1 VSTASIIVP
10 AYNAADTLPK
20 CLRALQPAVGPTTD
34 LVLVDDGSTDG
45 TADVAAALGVRVV
58 RRSRAGGPAAARNHG
73 VRSTGG
79 AIVVFVD
86 ADVVVAPGAVARALD
101 TLASAHELAGVF
113 GSYDDEPA
121 APGLVSQFRNL
132 LHHFVHQGGNA
143 DAFTFWAGFGA
154 VRRETFA
161 AVGGFEERR
170 GQYAIEDVELGYKLR
185 AAGYR
190 LRLDH
195 GMLCTHLK
203 RWTLRSML
211 HTDLMCRA
219 IPWARLVLRTGTA
232 PRDLNLKAS
241 QRWSVALTGLLVAAL
256 PVMAWAPARLVA
268 VSALAGVIGLNW
280 RLYAFLRR
288 RRGIAFAA
296 ACVPLHLLHL
306 ACGGLGFLWAR
317 AESLLPGRGR
327 TASDAVA

>member
-1 VSTASIIVP
+1 VTTASIIVP

-58 RRSRAGGPAAARNHG
+58 RRARTGGPAAARNHG
-73 VRSTGG
+73 VQSTGG

-86 ADVVVAPGAVARALD
+86 ADVEVATGSVARALG
-101 TLASAHELAGVF
+101 TLASTPELTGVF
-113 GSYDDEPA
+113 GSYDAEPA

-132 LHHFVHQGGNA
+132 LHHFVHQQGNA
-143 DAFTFWAGFGA
+143 EAFTFWAGFGA
-154 VRRETFA
+154 VRREGFA
-161 AVGGFEERR
+161 AVGGFEERPGR
-170 GQYAIEDVELGYKLR
+170 RAIEDVELGYKLR

-203 RWTLRSML
+203 RWTLGSML
-211 HTDLMCRA
+211 RTDLMSRA
-219 IPWARLVLRTGTA
+219 IPWARLVLRTGMA
-232 PRDLNLKAS
+232 PRDLNLTAS
-241 QRWSVALTGLLVAAL
+241 QRWSVALTGLLVATL
-256 PVMAWAPARLVA
+256 PLVAWAPARLLA

-280 RLYAFLRR
+280 QLYDFLRR
-288 RRGIAFAA
+288 ARGVAFAV

-306 ACGGLGFLWAR
+306 TCAGLGFVWAC
-317 AESLLPGRGR
+317 AESVLPGRG